1 MSNQYPQGQIPVAV
15 IKDPDLFIIVRAE
28 KAKEL
33 DLEELKKAE
42 QLLLRLEQK
51 EEFKVEMNGIQNS
64 AMVPSNSRVKTLNP
78 FIDSEGILRV
88 GGRLRNSRSITSIVE
103 PDLTNLNENR
113 LDSWQKIT
121 KIIQLIWKRWS
132 VDYLNSLQQRN
143 KWHFEK
149 KNAKIGDMVIIKE
162 DNLPS

>member
-1 MSNQYPQGQIPVAV
+1 MADLPKDRV
-15 IKDPDLFIIVRAE
+15 IK
-28 KAKEL
+28 
-33 DLEELKKAE
+33 
-42 QLLLRLEQK
+42 
-51 EEFKVEMNGIQNS
+51 NY
-64 AMVPSNSRVKTLNP
+64 P
-78 FIDSEGILRV
+78 FNVSG
-88 GGRLRNSRSITSIVE
+88 RSITSIVE

-113 LDSWQKIT
+113 LDNWQKIT

-162 DNLPS
+162 DNLPSCQWSLGRINNIYPGKDSKVRVVEVKTTRGLVTKTSHPERSIPYAFTPSLASGLQKIAPS